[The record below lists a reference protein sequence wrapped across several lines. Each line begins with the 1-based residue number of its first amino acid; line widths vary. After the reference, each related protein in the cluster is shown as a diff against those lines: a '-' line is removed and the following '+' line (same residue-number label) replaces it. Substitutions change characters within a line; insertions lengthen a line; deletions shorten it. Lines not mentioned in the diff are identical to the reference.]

1 MPRRVHAAPARRDNA
16 CTTRDACSRT
26 PNDLPFRQ
34 SLPQERALSNPR
46 DLVERQLAAYNA
58 RDLEAFLAVFG
69 DDIEVTRLPGTAPTI
84 SGKAA
89 FGKFYAENR
98 FNLPELHA
106 EIVARLA
113 MGGKVVDHERIT
125 GIAPGPVEIIVV
137 YSIEDGLIR
146 RMWSMLPEG

>member
-1 MPRRVHAAPARRDNA
+1 MLAPLGTLAVGP
-16 CTTRDACSRT
+16 

-34 SLPQERALSNPR
+34 SLPQERAVSKPL

-58 RDLEAFLAVFG
+58 RDLEAFLPVFS

-84 SGKAA
+84 QGKAA

-98 FNLPELHA
+98 FNLPGLHA
-106 EIVARLA
+106 EIVGRLV
-113 MGGKVVDHERIT
+113 MGSKIVDHERIT
-125 GIAPGPVEIIVV
+125 GIAPEPIEIIVV
-137 YSIEDGLIR
+137 YAIEDGLIR